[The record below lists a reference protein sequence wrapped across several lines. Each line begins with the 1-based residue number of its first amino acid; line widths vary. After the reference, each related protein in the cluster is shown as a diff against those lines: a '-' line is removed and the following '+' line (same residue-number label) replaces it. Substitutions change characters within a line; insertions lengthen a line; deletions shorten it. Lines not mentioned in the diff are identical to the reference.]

1 MSSQGP
7 RTWPNPV
14 SLSAPPHPPRCGS
27 PSERFSV
34 QVMGPDS
41 QVPEPGQQGCNFLRS
56 PVPPE
61 VLCGVFLGMV
71 ICSCFSILGRGSRA
85 R

>member
-7 RTWPNPV
+7 RAWPNPSV
-14 SLSAPPHPPRCGS
+14 SASPPVPPRCSS

-41 QVPEPGQQGCNFLRS
+41 QVPEPGQQGCSFLRS

-61 VLCGVFLGMV
+61 VLCGVFLGMA
-71 ICSCFSILGRGSRA
+71 ICSCFSVLGCGSRA
-85 R
+85 